1 MNIYAYISI
10 YIGHE
15 VLSRESYKL
24 TNKDGVYCWKYVRLN
39 EARSIRYAYQ
49 ISIKVASTDRPFY
62 NCRAPDIPFDNKHLE
77 CPVVE
82 RGKW

>member
-1 MNIYAYISI
+1 MNIYAYIRI
-10 YIGHE
+10 YTEGQILSGHP
-15 VLSRESYKL
+15 YKL
-24 TNKDGVYCWKYVRLN
+24 ANKNEVYCWKYVRFY
-39 EARSIRYAYQ
+39 EARSIEHAYQ
-49 ISIKVASTDRPFY
+49 ISIAVSSTDRPFY